1 MGMIQTY
8 AHGQLYFKTYKSLIF
23 KLNFFFKIQIFLEK
37 KRAVLKEKL
46 RKKNKNKNKDEQL
59 LKIKNLYVFIQ

>member
-1 MGMIQTY
+1 
-8 AHGQLYFKTYKSLIF
+8 
-23 KLNFFFKIQIFLEK
+23 LEK

-59 LKIKNLYVFIQ
+59 LKIKNLYVFI